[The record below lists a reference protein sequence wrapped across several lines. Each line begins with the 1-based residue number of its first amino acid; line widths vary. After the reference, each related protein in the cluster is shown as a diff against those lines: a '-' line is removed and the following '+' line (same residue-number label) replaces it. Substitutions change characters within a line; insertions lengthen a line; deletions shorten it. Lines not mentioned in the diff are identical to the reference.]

1 MTFHLP
7 IVELT
12 MSLSSN
18 SARMLSD
25 SARSLARLAERAA
38 ICAGGGGAKV
48 QLSEWFKREPRGVWW
63 CGGEKMWGDS
73 CCPPETRAACVQ
85 WHLARPTGVWGA

>member
-7 IVELT
+7 FVELT

-48 QLSEWFKREPRGVWW
+48 QFSEWFQAGAPRSVVVRGREDVGRF
-63 CGGEKMWGDS
+63 
-73 CCPPETRAACVQ
+73 
-85 WHLARPTGVWGA
+85 LLPT